1 MRKIHVQDLGCM
13 EFGATW
19 KVQED
24 LFNKAIDLKIAARK
38 GETTDLP
45 DNHFLYVEH
54 PHVFTLGKS
63 GDEENLLLNEEE
75 LSKEGATYFKIN
87 RGGDIT
93 YHGPGQIVGYPI
105 LDLDQFFTDIHKYL
119 RYLEEA
125 IIRMLSNWG
134 IEAGRID
141 GLTGVWVGVG
151 SANPR
156 KIAAMGVKCSRWV
169 TMHGFALN
177 ANTDLRFFDMI
188 VPCGISDKG
197 VTSMQQ
203 EIGTAVDL
211 SLVKKQLNKEL
222 ALLFDAQMITD

>member
-93 YHGPGQIVGYPI
+93 YHGP
-105 LDLDQFFTDIHKYL
+105 
-119 RYLEEA
+119 
-125 IIRMLSNWG
+125 
-134 IEAGRID
+134 
-141 GLTGVWVGVG
+141 
-151 SANPR
+151 
-156 KIAAMGVKCSRWV
+156 
-169 TMHGFALN
+169 
-177 ANTDLRFFDMI
+177 
-188 VPCGISDKG
+188 
-197 VTSMQQ
+197 
-203 EIGTAVDL
+203 
-211 SLVKKQLNKEL
+211 
-222 ALLFDAQMITD
+222 